1 MGKGLRM
8 HVSLKLNLGNIK
20 KQNHKGT
27 KSTLCGHNKL
37 WQFRKCFFVGIP
49 QTHKENL
56 CDVKWIGTQKC

>member
-37 WQFRKCFFVGIP
+37 WQFRKCFLWEYHRHTRKTYV
-49 QTHKENL
+49 T
-56 CDVKWIGTQKC
+56 